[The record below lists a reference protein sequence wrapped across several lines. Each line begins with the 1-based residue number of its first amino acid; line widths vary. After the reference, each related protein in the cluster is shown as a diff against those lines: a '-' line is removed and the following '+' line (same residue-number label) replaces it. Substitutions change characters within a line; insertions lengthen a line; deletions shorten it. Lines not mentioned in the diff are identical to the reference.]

1 LGGAPYAHARELFD
15 QAQPGPKPTTLRAMT
30 RTLEI
35 NGKAATVMGLLQPN
49 GKQGIESVVDGPFR
63 VNLENKLTVP
73 TTIHWHGL
81 HPPNNE
87 DGVPG
92 VTQPAIRPDQSVLY
106 DFPLVPAGTHW
117 MHSHQGLQEA
127 SLLAAPLIVYEK
139 NEQSLDEQQ
148 IVIMLGDYSF
158 MNPDEIFAKLR
169 SGAKKQPVDVS
180 AMKMGAKPDANDWNY
195 DAYLANDRT
204 LDDPDVIKVEKAA
217 RVRLRIINGSSGT
230 NYFVDLGK
238 LQGELIA
245 TDGMPIEPMRGSR
258 FALGI
263 AQRLDVRVQIPA
275 DGGAF
280 PILGL
285 RELSREQTGVIL
297 ATAGAAVPRIPVK
310 AADATGLLTL
320 DQEKAFVAVH
330 PLSPRSA
337 DRSYV
342 LNLGGN
348 MSTYSWTINGVSFPV
363 NNPESGKAEVFA
375 KYGERVVIKFVNDT
389 PMAHPMHLHGHS
401 FQVIDIDGQPIH
413 GAMRDT
419 LLVTGKS
426 SISVAFDANNPG
438 LWYLHCHVLWH
449 LAAGMATLVQ
459 YQA

>member
-1 LGGAPYAHARELFD
+1 MRSPYARTLEVLH
-15 QAQPGPKPTTLRAMT
+15 QAQPGPEPTVLQATT

-63 VNLENKLTVP
+63 VNLQNKLTVP
-73 TTIHWHGL
+73 TAIHWHGL

-92 VTQPAIRPDQSVLY
+92 VTQPAIRPNQSVLY
-106 DFPLVPAGTHW
+106 DFPLVPSGTHW

-127 SLLAAPLIVYEK
+127 SLLAAPLIVYDT

-148 IVIMLGDYSF
+148 VVIMLGDFSF
-158 MNPDEIFAKLR
+158 MKPDEVYAKLR
-169 SGAKKQPVDVS
+169 AG
-180 AMKMGAKPDANDWNY
+180 MKMSASPMKMAAKPDANDWNY

-204 LDDPDVIKVEKAA
+204 LGDPEVIKVEKSA

-245 TDGMPIEPMRGSR
+245 TDGIPIEPIRGSR
-258 FALGI
+258 FAVAI
-263 AQRLDVRVQIPA
+263 AQRIDVRVQIPPE
-275 DGGAF
+275 GGAF

-285 RELSREQTGVIL
+285 RELATEQTGVIL
-297 ATAGAAVPRIPVK
+297 ATAGARVARIPSK
-310 AADATGLLTL
+310 AGDATGLLTL

-330 PLSPRSA
+330 PLSSRAA
-337 DRSYV
+337 DQSFV
-342 LNLGGN
+342 LKLGGN

-363 NNPESGKAEVFA
+363 GDPESGKAEVFA
-375 KYGERVVIKFVNDT
+375 KYGERIVIKFVNET
-389 PMAHPMHLHGHS
+389 PMAHPMHLHGHT
-401 FQVIDIDGQPIH
+401 FQVIDINGQPIK

-419 LLVTGKS
+419 LLVTGNS

-438 LWYLHCHVLWH
+438 LWYVHCHVLWH

-459 YQA
+459 YEA